1 MLLRNMKGFI
11 GRTITIGFLLL
22 CMASQN
28 SCTQQDDSTSY
39 QIGDTINFAG
49 VSSVVMNRIEV
60 ENSIFVVTE
69 DAYIYKSTGN
79 YEWLSVVSPTDYSS
93 LREVYGVGKKLY
105 IIANDWIDTRAQRL
119 YVFDVETS
127 QYEFAMYIKNYHY
140 ANNIFCAVQDRVGGQ
155 MNNAFY
161 ATATTNNLIEINS
174 NVSYNYVSDNIWVD
188 DENNIHFYVDISNAE
203 KSPDVSS
210 DTHNMQEIIW
220 SVEQSADIIK

>member
-79 YEWLSVVSPTDYSS
+79 DEWLSVVSQTDYSS
-93 LREVYGVGKKLY
+93 LREVYGVGKTIY
-105 IIANDWIDTRAQRL
+105 
-119 YVFDVETS
+119 Y
-127 QYEFAMYIKNYHY
+127 
-140 ANNIFCAVQDRVGGQ
+140 C
-155 MNNAFY
+155 
-161 ATATTNNLIEINS
+161 
-174 NVSYNYVSDNIWVD
+174 
-188 DENNIHFYVDISNAE
+188 
-203 KSPDVSS
+203 
-210 DTHNMQEIIW
+210 
-220 SVEQSADIIK
+220 